1 MVSPEGL
8 RELVTEASQ
17 VPSRSLLRPAG
28 VACSVAICGGGRSS
42 RPTSWNGNVLRG
54 MPMWREGER
63 EAHFTHSETETGR
76 EGGRGPQHNED
87 GSPKRQREIF
97 RRPRREPGT
106 GRDICPRGGEGEVGK
121 QGITQGAN
129 VIKTLAPQSS
139 PTASSSSAPR
149 RSFLP
154 HTSPGLESP
163 FPTSNFVKS
172 KKSEYWYWIGIHD
185 GVLEQMLETFS
196 VAKKSRNFSSL
207 DDCD

>member
-1 MVSPEGL
+1 MSARPHGRSQCAEAPTPQRIIRARLCMVSREGL
-8 RELVTEASQ
+8 RELVTKASQ
-17 VPSRSLLRPAG
+17 APSRSLLRPAG

-129 VIKTLAPQSS
+129 VIKTMGVPSEISL
-139 PTASSSSAPR
+139 PR
-149 RSFLP
+149 
-154 HTSPGLESP
+154 
-163 FPTSNFVKS
+163 S
-172 KKSEYWYWIGIHD
+172 KPDIRTNLGEKGRW
-185 GVLEQMLETFS
+185 
-196 VAKKSRNFSSL
+196 
-207 DDCD
+207 